1 MAKLLPPAAF
11 DFTHPEEWPNW
22 RKRFERF
29 RQAAKITAEEEE
41 IQVST
46 LIYTMGPQAETIFA
60 QFGLSAED
68 STRWDPVIGA
78 YDRYFQPR
86 RNVIHWR
93 SVFHQ
98 RYQNPEESIE
108 AYLRALFDLAEKC
121 DFTDKNE
128 GIRDQFVVGIRDVE
142 LKKELQRNAALTLDL
157 AIERSRQY
165 ELINAQVIT
174 QPNSTKV
181 YAVTRKGQFRGRQ
194 RGRGQRGCAIQQNAG
209 STGSKCRNCGY
220 THEAYKCPAHGQKCH
235 GCQKLGHFRSVCQ
248 SKQKMRQN
256 QNAIHEINCEEDLAD
271 EFEHLQFSTLTTDE
285 GSSQTE
291 AYATIQIVPYPGRP
305 TNLRGKVDTGAQ
317 GNIMPLRTFQQI
329 FPKLLDAEGKPKTTT
344 PSKTV
349 LTAYNNTHI
358 THYGFIKLR
367 CSFQGGK
374 SVMAQFFVAETQGP
388 VIFGLT
394 TSRDLGLVQLNYNI
408 NMDIAL
414 EGLTG
419 VVSITDDIAVFGKD
433 RAEHDSNLQKL
444 MDRAREMNL
453 VFNPAKC
460 KILTEEIMFFG
471 ELYNKDGVKPDP
483 MKVQAIRDLAPP
495 TNTAEVQSLLGMITY
510 LSAFIPN
517 LSEHTTPLRLLLRKD
532 SEFQWHPEH
541 KKAFEKLKQLI
552 CNASQLTYYDPK
564 MPAVIQVDAS
574 QNALRAA
581 LTQNG
586 NVIAYA
592 SKSLTDTEK
601 RYANIER
608 EMLAYV
614 FGAERFDTY
623 IFGREVIIESDHK
636 PLEMIARKNLASAPV
651 RLQRMLLRLQRYDY
665 TIRYRPGKEMT
676 LADSLSRL
684 PISTQHHE
692 IELDV
697 RVCLIQFSNPRL
709 EELRVATRQ
718 DSTLSRLMDIIFNGF
733 PAYMRDLH
741 NDVRPF
747 WSFRDELCVEDGVIL
762 KGSRVIVPEQLQQ
775 QYLTGVHTGHQGITR
790 LQQRVKSSIYW
801 PGIDKDIEKVI
812 RDCELCQRYQAS
824 QPPEKPLPVADD
836 LPNVPWH
843 TLGTDMFT
851 LDGVDYLLVS
861 DYYTRFPL
869 IEKLGSDTRSERIA
883 DLTSR
888 MFSVFGIPNTII
900 SDNGPQFIG
909 RAYKQMLSQ
918 FGITYITSSPWHP
931 KSHGFIERAVRTVK
945 GLIRKSGRDTDKA
958 LLMLRTTPLGPE
970 ISSPAEL
977 MFGRVIPSNLPVRAR
992 GPVNDM
998 HRRTQGEGRMMN
1010 CKRIYSELNPQQ
1022 PVWYQDVAQRT
1033 WSPGVV
1039 MGYGPEPRSYTIRC
1053 NKTGR
1058 YLRRNRV
1065 LLRPRQESTSV
1076 PEQGTPI
1083 PATLDLPQPP
1093 HQASDVPPE
1102 KPQSVAAPTL
1112 TPMPTTQQTPVKP
1125 VVRSPATPRPAGPS
1139 GPATTITRSGRLSRP
1154 PDRLGVG
1161 NS

>member
-1 MAKLLPPAAF
+1 MAKLLPPVAF

-194 RGRGQRGCAIQQNAG
+194 RGRGQRGRAIQQNAG

-220 THEAYKCPAHGQKCH
+220 TYEAYKCPAHGQKCH

-248 SKQKMRQN
+248 SKQKMRQK
-256 QNAIHEINCEEDLAD
+256 QNAIHEINYEEDLAD

-329 FPKLLDAEGKPKTTT
+329 FPKLLNAEGKPKTTT

-408 NMDIAL
+408 NMESDEHKDKTELQRLKMQYPDRFTGIGKLPGTYRLVLKKDATPVIHPPRRPQIQMREKIKAELDRMTSLGVIRRITEPTDWVSSITYVIKGDGSLRICLDPNDLNNALKRGPHHTPTMEELKHKFAGATCFSKLDAKSGYWAIQLHEDSQPLTTFNTPFGRYCFQRLPFGLNVSQDLFQAAMDIAL

-574 QNALRAA
+574 QNALGAA

-608 EMLAYV
+608 EMLACV

-775 QYLTGVHTGHQGITR
+775 QYLTEVHTGHQGITR
-790 LQQRVKSSIYW
+790 SQQRVKSSIYW

-918 FGITYITSSPWHP
+918 FGITHITSPCGTR
-931 KSHGFIERAVRTVK
+931 SH
-945 GLIRKSGRDTDKA
+945 
-958 LLMLRTTPLGPE
+958 M
-970 ISSPAEL
+970 
-977 MFGRVIPSNLPVRAR
+977 
-992 GPVNDM
+992 
-998 HRRTQGEGRMMN
+998 
-1010 CKRIYSELNPQQ
+1010 
-1022 PVWYQDVAQRT
+1022 
-1033 WSPGVV
+1033 
-1039 MGYGPEPRSYTIRC
+1039 
-1053 NKTGR
+1053 
-1058 YLRRNRV
+1058 V
-1065 LLRPRQESTSV
+1065 LLREPF
-1076 PEQGTPI
+1076 
-1083 PATLDLPQPP
+1083 
-1093 HQASDVPPE
+1093 
-1102 KPQSVAAPTL
+1102 AP
-1112 TPMPTTQQTPVKP
+1112 
-1125 VVRSPATPRPAGPS
+1125 
-1139 GPATTITRSGRLSRP
+1139 
-1154 PDRLGVG
+1154 
-1161 NS
+1161 